1 MTVQVHWH
9 EGLFL
14 QPHHLQAM
22 QRLVMDRSSRD
33 RRLGRAYPYG
43 LIEAKLSTDELEN
56 MRVRFDRL
64 RVVMPGGIEIDAP
77 GNTDLPSLD
86 ITERFSSS
94 TASFTVSLG
103 VPLWH
108 EKRSN
113 SLEIGETDWRIK
125 RLYRIEETETP
136 DENSGDNPQSL
147 LVRKINARLLL
158 EGDDTTDME
167 IVPLLR
173 VGHAAGEDIGTPR
186 LERTFVP
193 PCMLLSGST
202 ALREMLR
209 DLANQVEAARG
220 ETVVQMTRGG
230 FNLETIRG
238 VHVQQMI
245 RLQTLN
251 SYSARLMHLVRAP
264 GGVGPFEM
272 YLELRGLLGELAALQ
287 PDRDAWDAPDYDHDN
302 PGQVFE
308 VLCDRIRAQLR
319 SEGTASWARVRF
331 ELREGVLAAELADDQ
346 LTEPNEYFLGIQ
358 TGRDPREIAKLVE
371 DQGEFKLTAMSKAST
386 RVRGVHLEE
395 ERHPPLELPA
405 QIGLHYFRVDRS
417 KSTRVW
423 ALIEEEKK
431 LAINFPGVEKNEFD
445 DVSLYMTIPG

>member
-22 QRLVMDRSSRD
+22 QRSLLARSAGD
-33 RRLGRAYPYG
+33 RRLLRPYPYG
-43 LIEAKLSTDELEN
+43 LVEAKLSTDELEN
-56 MRVRFDRL
+56 MRVRFDVL
-64 RVVMPGGIEIDAP
+64 RAVMPGGLVVEAP

-86 ITERFSSS
+86 ISERFGSS
-94 TASFTVSLG
+94 TAAFTVSLG
-103 VPLWH
+103 VPLWQGA
-108 EKRSN
+108 RAN

-125 RLYRIEETETP
+125 RLYRVEEAETP
-136 DENSGDNPQSL
+136 DENTGDNPQSV

-158 EGDDTTDME
+158 DGDDTTDLE
-167 IVPLLR
+167 VLPLLR
-173 VGHAAGEDIGTPR
+173 IGHAAGEDLGVPR

-193 PCMLLSGST
+193 PCFLLSGS
-202 ALREMLR
+202 AVLREMLR

-238 VHVQQMI
+238 VHVQQML
-245 RLQTLN
+245 RLGTLN
-251 SYSARLMHLVRAP
+251 NYAARLMHMVRAP
-264 GGVGPFEM
+264 GGIGPFEM
-272 YLELRGLLGELAALQ
+272 YLELRGLLGELASLQ
-287 PDRDAWDAPDYDHDN
+287 PDRDAWDAPDYDHDE
-302 PGQVFE
+302 PGRVFE

-331 ELREGVLAAELADDQ
+331 EMRDGLLVAELNDEH

-358 TGRDPREIAKLVE
+358 TGRDPRELAKLVE
-371 DQGEFKLTAMSKAST
+371 DQGEFKLTAMSKAQT

-423 ALIEEEKK
+423 ALIEQEKQ

>member
-1 MTVQVHWH
+1 MTLQVHWH

-14 QPHHLQAM
+14 QPHHLQLL
-22 QRLVMDRSSRD
+22 QRQLLDRSARD
-33 RRLGRAYPYG
+33 RRLGWAYPYG
-43 LIEAKLSTDELEN
+43 VVEARLSTDELEN

-64 RVVMPGGIEIDAP
+64 RVVMPGGIEIDIP
-77 GNTDLPSLD
+77 GNSDLASLD
-86 ITERFSSS
+86 ISERFGAS

-113 SLEIGETDWRIK
+113 ALEIGETDWRIK
-125 RLYRIEETETP
+125 RQYRIEERDAA
-136 DENSGDNPQSL
+136 DENTGENPQSL
-147 LVRKINARLLL
+147 LVRKINARLLI
-158 EGDDTTDME
+158 EGDDTSDLE
-167 IVPLLR
+167 VIPLIR
-173 VGHAAGEDIGTPR
+173 VGHAAGEEIGTPR

-193 PCMLLSGST
+193 PCMLLSGSSV
-202 ALREMLR
+202 LREMLR

-230 FNLETIRG
+230 FNLETMRG

-251 SYSARLMHLVRAP
+251 GYASRLMHMVRAA
-264 GGVGPFEM
+264 GGIGPFEM

-302 PGQVFE
+302 PGPVFE
-308 VLCDRIRAQLR
+308 GLCDRIRAQLR

-331 ELREGVLAAELADDQ
+331 ELKDGVLVAEMNDEQ
-346 LTEPNEYFLGIQ
+346 LTKPNEYFLGIKS
-358 TGRDPREIAKLVE
+358 GRDPREIARLVE
-371 DQGEFKLTAMSKAST
+371 DQGEFKLTALSKAMT

-417 KSTRVW
+417 QSTRVW
-423 ALIEEEKK
+423 ALIEEEKQ
-431 LAINFPGVEKNEFD
+431 LAINFPGVERNEFD
-445 DVSLYMTIPG
+445 DVSLYMTIPD

>member
-1 MTVQVHWH
+1 MSVEVHWH

-14 QPHHLQAM
+14 QPHHLQAFS
-22 QRLVMDRSSRD
+22 RHSADRSRRD
-33 RRLGRAYPYG
+33 RRLGWGYPYG
-43 LIEAKLSTDELEN
+43 VIESRLSSDELAN
-56 MRVRFDRL
+56 LRVRFDHL
-64 RVVMPGGIEIDAP
+64 RVMMPSGIEIDVP
-77 GNTDLPSLD
+77 GGTDLPSLD
-86 ITERFSSS
+86 ITERFGSS

-108 EKRSN
+108 GQRAN
-113 SLEIGETDWRIK
+113 AMEIGETDWRVK
-125 RLYRIEETETP
+125 RLYRIEESEVP
-136 DENSGDNPQSL
+136 DENSGENPQGL
-147 LVRKINARLLL
+147 LVRKLNARLLMD
-158 EGDDTTDME
+158 GDDASDLE
-167 IVPLLR
+167 VVPLLR

-193 PCMLLSGST
+193 PCLLLSGSS

-209 DLANQVEAARG
+209 AISNDVEAARG

-230 FNLETIRG
+230 FNVEAMRG

-251 SYSARLMHLVRAP
+251 TYAARLMHMVRAE
-264 GGVGPFEM
+264 GGIGPFDM
-272 YLELRGLLGELAALQ
+272 YLELRGLLGGLASLQ

-331 ELREGVLAAELADDQ
+331 ELRDSVLVAELNDEQ
-346 LTEPNEYFLGIQ
+346 LTKPNEYFLGIQ
-358 TGRDPREIAKLVE
+358 SGRDPREIAKMVE
-371 DQGEFKLTAMSKAST
+371 DQGEFKLTAFSKATT
-386 RVRGVHLEE
+386 RVRGVHLAE

-417 KSTRVW
+417 QSTRVW
-423 ALIEEEKK
+423 GLIEEEKM
-431 LAINFPGVEKNEFD
+431 LAINFPGVERNEFD
-445 DVSLYMTIPG
+445 DVSLYMTIPD